1 MAPVQQP
8 LPAKQQPLPV
18 QQQPLS
24 TTLSKATELAT
35 KGFQRLKDAATAT
48 SKPTDP
54 SSKKPGFFE
63 SVLEILSI
71 PVDKAVVQV
80 APEIGHIA
88 PVIFT
93 VGSLFMATVTMNI
106 AYFFLALTSLEAL
119 AIQSVIAKV
128 ASYASTA
135 ASSTAPEPA
144 DTSKCS
150 SYFTSITPPRFK
162 SLINHGIKNTFPNSP
177 LYFISFAA
185 AYVIQSL
192 FFFSQECSELGPS
205 YSNRPYLAIV
215 GAAMF
220 VLLYALYLLSYG
232 CDSVLVL
239 VGSIVVGLLIGALL
253 CHQNLVLLG
262 KSSVNL
268 LFIPELSRRTGMDY
282 ICVTTNAPTSS

>member
-1 MAPVQQP
+1 MASVQQP
-8 LPAKQQPLPV
+8 LSVQPPV
-18 QQQPLS
+18 PTPVPS
-24 TTLSKATELAT
+24 GTFTKASELLT
-35 KGFQRLKDAATAT
+35 KGIQRFKESQASSSA
-48 SKPTDP
+48 P
-54 SSKKPGFFE
+54 SAQGAKKPGFFE
-63 SVLEILSI
+63 SLLEILSI
-71 PVDKAVVQV
+71 PVDKAVVKV

-106 AYFFLALTSLEAL
+106 AYFVLALTSFEAL

-135 ASSTAPEPA
+135 ASSTAPEPE
-144 DTSKCS
+144 DSSKCS
-150 SYFTSITPPRFK
+150 SHFKSITPPRFK
-162 SLINHGIKNTFPNSP
+162 LLVNHGIKNTFPNSP

-185 AYVIQSL
+185 AYAIQSL
-192 FFFSQECSELGPS
+192 FFFSEECSELGPS
-205 YSNRPYLAIV
+205 YSNRPYLAIA
-215 GAAMF
+215 GASMF

-232 CDSVLVL
+232 CDSILVL
-239 VGSIVVGLLIGALL
+239 IGSIVIGLLLGALL
-253 CHQNLVLLG
+253 CHQNLALFG

>member
-1 MAPVQQP
+1 MASAQPPVST
-8 LPAKQQPLPV
+8 PV
-18 QQQPLS
+18 TS
-24 TTLSKATELAT
+24 TTFSKAAELAT
-35 KGFQRLKDAATAT
+35 KGFQRLKDAST
-48 SKPTDP
+48 SKPSDP
-54 SSKKPGFFE
+54 PSKKPGFFE
-63 SVLEILSI
+63 SLFEILLI

-106 AYFFLALTSLEAL
+106 AYLVLALTSFESL

-135 ASSTAPEPA
+135 ASSTAPEPD
-144 DTSKCS
+144 DTSKCA
-150 SYFTSITPPRFK
+150 SYFKSLTPPRFK
-162 SLINHGIKNTFPNSP
+162 SFITHGIKNTFPNSP

-205 YSNRPYLAIV
+205 YSNRPYLAIA

-239 VGSIVVGLLIGALL
+239 AGSIVVGSLIGALL
-253 CHQNLVLLG
+253 CYQNIVLLG
-262 KSSVNL
+262 KPSVNL